1 MTSKIIKPE
10 LLSPAGSPAALIAA
24 VQNGADAV
32 YLGEKSF
39 SARKNAVNFSWEELK
54 EATSYC
60 HTRDVKV
67 YLTLNTLIK
76 ENELK
81 DFENTVCM
89 SAESGIDAIIVQDL
103 GAADI
108 IRKVCPEMPIHA
120 STQMTAS
127 NEYDVQALCEK
138 GFSRVVLSRE
148 LSEKEIRGIHKNCDA
163 ELEVFVHGALCI
175 SFSGK
180 CLMSS
185 FIGGRSGNRGACAQP
200 CRKLYKALGR
210 EGYFLSPRDLCLADE
225 ILSLQNAGV
234 SSFKIEGRMKS
245 PEYVATVTNV
255 YRKYIDNP
263 QNLSDADEDRLKKI
277 FVRGDGFTKGYF
289 SGINTPQIMNYTM
302 SNDDI
307 TQRADETVLSEA
319 RHSYREGVEN
329 KKVPVDAYLEVKLD
343 KPTMLTFTDG
353 TNSVKIFGNSGEKA
367 RNLSLSPESAKDRI
381 AKLGQTP
388 FELRDFS
395 CDIEEGITLSAAA
408 INKLRRDCAE
418 ALSDIRGQI
427 KVRKAYPYNF
437 VQAKKPGKKDMK
449 IHAQIS
455 LPEQFDA
462 LRDADKILVPLN
474 LWDKIVPNDRCVL
487 VLPQVVTDAD
497 ALLHKLSGIKLP
509 EEVYV
514 SSLGM
519 LSLMKEK
526 GIKAHLDW
534 GANIAN
540 SISANEIEGASSITL
555 SPEIS
560 LAEIGTI
567 CASTTTP
574 CEAIAYGKQTVMT
587 SRACLIRG
595 ITGKCDCSKPLS
607 IKDKTGAV
615 FTIFGDEFTH
625 LNTVLNSRPTFMADK
640 LDPLKKSGLSAIRLV
655 FTDENAQNCAQIL
668 DMYKGKQKA
677 EKPPI
682 YTRGY
687 FVK

>member
-10 LLSPAGSPAALIAA
+10 LLSPAGSPAALLAA

-39 SARKNAVNFSWEELK
+39 SARKNAVNFSWEEIK
-54 EATSYC
+54 DVSSYC

-81 DFENTVCM
+81 DFEETVCM
-89 SAESGIDAIIVQDL
+89 SAQSGVDAIIVQDL

-148 LSEKEIRGIHKNCDA
+148 LSEKEIRRIHENCDA

-175 SFSGK
+175 SFSGR

-200 CRKLYKALGR
+200 CRQLYKTLGR

-225 ILSLQNAGV
+225 ILALQNAGV

-263 QNLSDADEDRLKKI
+263 QNLSIVDEDRLKKI

-289 SGINTPQIMNYTM
+289 KEINTPQIMNYTM
-302 SNDDI
+302 SNDYI
-307 TQRADETVLSEA
+307 TSRADEAVLSEA
-319 RHSYREGVEN
+319 RHSYRDGVEN
-329 KKVPVDAYLEVKLD
+329 KKVPVDAYLEVNLD
-343 KPTMLTFTDG
+343 KPSMLTFTDG
-353 TNSVKIFGNSGEKA
+353 TNSVKIFGQSGERAIKLA
-367 RNLSLSPESAKDRI
+367 LSPEAAKERI

-388 FELRDFS
+388 FELHDFE
-395 CDIEEGITLSAAA
+395 CDIEDGITLSAAA

-418 ALSDIRGQI
+418 ALSDARGKI
-427 KVRKAYPYNF
+427 KVRETYPYNF
-437 VQAKKPGKKDMK
+437 AQAKKPVKKDIK
-449 IHAQIS
+449 IFAQIFS
-455 LPEQFDA
+455 TDQFDA
-462 LRDADKILVPLN
+462 LRSADKILVPLN
-474 LWDKIVPNDRCVL
+474 LWEKILPNDKCVL
-487 VLPQVVTDAD
+487 VLPQVVTDTD
-497 ALLHKLSGIKLP
+497 ALTKKLSEIKLP
-509 EEVYV
+509 KEVYV

-519 LSLMKEK
+519 LSFMREK
-526 GIKAHLDW
+526 GLKVSYDW
-534 GANIAN
+534 GMNITN
-540 SISANEIEGASSITL
+540 SISANEIDGVISITL
-555 SPEIS
+555 SPELS
-560 LAEIGTI
+560 LVEIRDI
-567 CASTTTP
+567 CASTDTL
-574 CEAIAYGKQTVMT
+574 CEAIVYGKQTVMT
-587 SRACLIRG
+587 TRACLIKG
-595 ITGKCDCSKPLS
+595 ITGKCDCTNSLS
-607 IKDKTGAV
+607 LKDKTGAV
-615 FTIFGDEFTH
+615 FTVFGDEFTH

-640 LDPLKKSGLSAIRLV
+640 LSDLKKSGLSAIRLV
-655 FTDENAQNCAQIL
+655 FTDENARTCAQIL
-668 DMYKGKQKA
+668 NMYQGK
-677 EKPPI
+677 EKPLNPPL

-687 FVK
+687 FLK

>member
-1 MTSKIIKPE
+1 MMNNFKPE
-10 LLSPAGSPAALIAA
+10 LLSPAGSPRALIAA

-39 SARKNAVNFSWEELK
+39 SARKNAVNFSWDELR
-54 EATSYC
+54 EAVSYC
-60 HTRDVKV
+60 HTRNVKV

-81 DFENTVCM
+81 DFEKTVCK
-89 SAESGIDAIIVQDL
+89 SAETGIDAIIVQDL

-108 IRKVCPEMPIHA
+108 IRRVCPDMPIHA

-138 GFSRVVLSRE
+138 GFSRIVLSRE
-148 LSEKEIRGIHKNCDA
+148 LSEKEIHKIHKNCDA

-200 CRKLYKALGR
+200 CRKLYSALGR

-263 QNLSDADEDRLKKI
+263 QKLTQDDEDRLKKI

-302 SNDDI
+302 SNEDI
-307 TQRADETVLSEA
+307 TGRADEVVLSEA
-319 RHSYREGVEN
+319 RHSFREGIEN

-343 KPTMLTFTDG
+343 KPSMLTFTDG
-353 TNSVKIFGNSGEKA
+353 ANSVKVFGACGEKA
-367 RNLSLSPESAKDRI
+367 IKLALSPESAKERI

-388 FELRDFS
+388 FELHGFDY
-395 CDIEEGITLSAAA
+395 DIEDGTTLSAAA

-418 ALSDIRGQI
+418 QLCSVRG
-427 KVRKAYPYNF
+427 KTNVRQTHPYKF
-437 VQAKKPGKKDMK
+437 APAKKPTKKDMK
-449 IHAQIS
+449 IYAQIS
-455 LPEQFDA
+455 LHEQFDA
-462 LRDADKILVPLN
+462 VKGADKILVPLN
-474 LWDKIVPNDRCVL
+474 LWDKIPVNNKCVL
-487 VLPQVVTDAD
+487 VLPQVITDTD
-497 ALLHKLSGIKLP
+497 ALLKRLSDIELP
-509 EEVYV
+509 KEVYV

-526 GIKAHLDW
+526 GAEVSYDW
-534 GANIAN
+534 GMNVTN
-540 SISANEIEGASSITL
+540 SISANEVVGANSITL
-555 SPEIS
+555 SPELS
-560 LAEIGTI
+560 LAEIADI
-567 CASTTTP
+567 CALSNAP

-587 SRACLIRG
+587 SRACLIKG
-595 ITGKCDCSKPLS
+595 VTGKCDCSRPLS
-607 IKDKTGAV
+607 LRDKTGAV
-615 FTIFGDEFTH
+615 FTVFGDDFTH

-640 LDPLKKSGLSAIRLV
+640 FSSLKKSGLSAIRLV
-655 FTDENAQNCAQIL
+655 FTDENAQSVSKIL
-668 DMYKGKQKA
+668 DMYKGNTMP
-677 EKPPI
+677 EKPPL

-687 FVK
+687 FLK